1 MNLFGLMR
9 RRRDDDRLT
18 RAEETHDQDIQDA
31 AGAYQPT
38 TDELTLVQ
46 TVKDRFE
53 TARQA
58 RRAHHRRWAENAA
71 FYRGDH
77 WVRWN
82 AELGTLLDADDGASW
97 EQRIQDNQIP
107 QLALQ
112 WVAHQ
117 VGNRHVTTGS
127 PNDPNDPNDAAA
139 AELAT
144 KVLRHLDQICRRAAK
159 RRRLNYYRA
168 IYGLAVLHEWWDND
182 AFTRVATVDPVTNAV
197 RSHRVRGGDVQWD
210 VLSPWEVFPE
220 PVSRASDLQWCIS
233 CRIQSRDWIRSRFRD
248 RGHLVT
254 TQPADAIEVDQA
266 PQWSGSDESGF
277 GVGDGIDG
285 IIDSA
290 AVMWYYEA
298 PCGLYPEGRWAVV
311 AGDTLLYYEQQLPH
325 PSRTLPFIFVQGLP
339 DEDSLFGKAVIDD
352 LIGQQRLLNR
362 IESDVATNSLLTSHP
377 KLLAPREGNLDEDAG
392 SGMPGE
398 VIEWDAAGGV
408 PPPSWMTPPTIPG
421 YTAQLPDQIRDRMG
435 VIAGVNE
442 ILARGSAPGG
452 VTAARA
458 IELLAMQDQTRLSLT
473 AEAEADAVLELDKR
487 LLELVAERYTV
498 PRLIQVLGNSTTPD
512 SALAFVGSDLGGNL
526 DVRLDSTP
534 GANETVLAR
543 RERLMSYIQAGLV
556 PVQDP
561 GVLAEFLTMLEEPE
575 LSRLVAEWAQRQAEQ
590 AQAAAEQQAQM
601 ATAAGAPMP
610 GAPVAA

>member
-1 MNLFGLMR
+1 MNLTTIFR
-9 RRRDDDRLT
+9 RGKADDRLT
-18 RAEETHDQDIQDA
+18 RAEEQRDQKVQEA

-46 TVKDRFE
+46 TVKERFE

-58 RRAHHRRWAENAA
+58 RRAHHRRWSENAA
-71 FYRGDH
+71 FYRGEH

-82 AELGTLLDADDGASW
+82 PEMGSLLEADDAASW

-117 VGNRHVTTGS
+117 VNNRHVTTGS
-127 PNDPNDPNDAAA
+127 PNDPNDPTDAAA

-144 KVLRHLDQICRRAAK
+144 KVLRHLDQICRRGTK
-159 RRRLNYYRA
+159 RRRLNFYRA
-168 IYGLAVLHEWWDND
+168 IYGLGILHEWWDTE
-182 AFTRVATVDPVTNAV
+182 ALTRVATVDPATNSV
-197 RSHRVRGGDVQWD
+197 RSHRVRAGDVQWD

-220 PVSRASDLQWCIS
+220 PVTRATDIQWCIS
-233 CRIQSRDWIRSRFRD
+233 CRIQSREWIRSRFRD
-248 RGHLVT
+248 RGDLVA
-254 TQPADAIEVDQA
+254 TQPAEAIEVDQA
-266 PQWSGSDESGF
+266 PQWASPDDDGF
-277 GVGDGIDG
+277 GDGIDG

-298 PCGLYPEGRWAVV
+298 PCPLYPEGRWAVV
-311 AGDTLLYYEQQLPH
+311 AGDILLYYEKQLPH

-339 DEDSLFGKAVIDD
+339 DEDSLFGKAVVDD

-458 IELLAMQDQTRLSLT
+458 IELLAMQDQTRLGLT
-473 AEAEADAVLELDKR
+473 AEAEADALLALDKR
-487 LLELVAERYTV
+487 LLELVAERYDV
-498 PRLIQVLGNSTTPD
+498 PRLIQVLGSTT
-512 SALAFVGSDLGGNL
+512 AAEAAVAFMGSDLAGNL

-534 GANETVLAR
+534 GANETVQAR
-543 RERLMSYIQAGLV
+543 RERLLSYLQAGLV

-561 GVLAEFLTMLEEPE
+561 QVLTQFLTMLEEPE

-590 AQAAAEQQAQM
+590 AEAAAEQQQAQM